1 MAADLVSDWVRGRL
15 PAEQAAEVEA
25 HVRSCDECR
34 AVAEIARS
42 VQHEVASH
50 GAGLFSPHPSP
61 DELSRFVLE
70 PDRLALP
77 ALATIG
83 EHVRA
88 CPTCA
93 SDSTLVRR
101 AGNVALGRRLAA
113 WFAVHRTPSSL
124 LRPAFAVL
132 AIALV
137 YPAYLGLVEYPRL
150 RDQARGVGAGAHP
163 PAAES
168 TPLAWSGSGVD
179 PLVLAPAVRGAE
191 PTLPTLRLRP
201 GQPAQPIF
209 INREPP
215 AGATR
220 LNLMLRDH
228 AGAIV
233 WQIEAPVAEL
243 WNRDAQ
249 VIALLVPADRL
260 RTGDYQMELMTNEHA
275 APVFTAGF
283 HVLAAPQR

>member
-1 MAADLVSDWVRGRL
+1 MDHAMAADLVSDWVGGRL
-15 PAEQAAEVEA
+15 PAGQAAEVEA

-34 AVAEIARS
+34 GVADIARAVRQEIAT
-42 VQHEVASH
+42 H
-50 GAGLFSPHPSP
+50 GEGLFSPHPSP
-61 DELSRFVLE
+61 DELSRFVLD
-70 PDRLALP
+70 PDRLPLP

-83 EHVRA
+83 EHLRA

-93 SDSTLVRR
+93 SDSALVRR
-101 AGNVALGRRLAA
+101 AGNLALGRRLAA
-113 WFAVHRTPSSL
+113 WLAVHRTPSSL

-150 RDQARGVGAGAHP
+150 RDQARSANHAT
-163 PAAES
+163 PA
-168 TPLAWSGSGVD
+168 PIAWSGSGVD
-179 PLVLAPAVRGAE
+179 PLVLTPAVRGAE
-191 PTLPTLRLRP
+191 PSLPTLRVRP

-209 INREPP
+209 ISREAPP
-215 AGATR
+215 GADR

-243 WNRDAQ
+243 WNPGAQ
-249 VIALLVPADRL
+249 VIAVLVPADRL
-260 RTGDYQMELMTNEHA
+260 HAGDYRLEMMTSGQV
-275 APVFTAGF
+275 APIFTASF
-283 HVLAAPQR
+283 HVLAAAQR

>member
-1 MAADLVSDWVRGRL
+1 MDHAVAADLVSDWVRGKL
-15 PAEQAAEVEA
+15 SAEQAAEVEA
-25 HVRSCDECR
+25 HVRSCDECS
-34 AVAEIARS
+34 AVAETARS
-42 VQHEVASH
+42 VQQEVASH

-61 DELSRFVLE
+61 DDLSRFVLE

-113 WFAVHRTPSSL
+113 WLAVHRTPSSL

-150 RDQARGVGAGAHP
+150 RDQARNTRT

-220 LNLMLRDH
+220 LNLVLRDQ

-233 WQIEAPVAEL
+233 WHIEAPVAEL

-249 VIALLVPADRL
+249 VIALLVPTERL
-260 RTGDYQMELMTNEHA
+260 STGDYQMELMTNENA

-283 HVLAAPQR
+283 HVIAAAQR